1 MKSIFFAAGF
11 IIFSSAQA
19 WQVTLQCSP
28 LGQHA
33 ADIDDLIVVNSDGK
47 ARDSMDDVMVTATAR
62 SIVLGKKSF
71 KDVVLRGTRSHAPG
85 GFLFKLGPEKEN
97 KMIKSIFIS
106 DVDSGNDLSNDEVL
120 AEDNTKYLMSCSQTQ
135 ALDCMMPVL
144 PPKIPKDSFWAGGC
158 EKGAWFHVGQIKPK
172 QIKLKIFHIETGE
185 LVKDAWF
192 DSSADCLVKSKESLR
207 NDILSFDGETIL
219 LKRINPKEEPAQN
232 CFLKPAK

>member
-1 MKSIFFAAGF
+1 MKSIIFVLGFF
-11 IIFSSAQA
+11 IFSSAQA

-28 LGQHA
+28 QGQRA

-47 ARDSMDDVMVTATAR
+47 PRDSMDEVLVTATAR

-71 KDVVLRGTRSHAPG
+71 KDVVLRGIRSYAPG
-85 GFLFKLGPEKEN
+85 GFLYKFQSEKEN
-97 KMIKSIFIS
+97 KIIKSISIS
-106 DVDSGNDLSNDEVL
+106 DVDGGNELSNDEVVT
-120 AEDNTKYLMSCSQTQ
+120 EDNAKYLMACSQTQ
-135 ALDCMMPVL
+135 ALDCATPLM

-172 QIKLKIFHIETGE
+172 QIKLKIFHVASGE

-192 DSSADCLVKSKESLR
+192 DSSADCLVKSKESLK

-232 CFLKPAK
+232 CFLKPSK